1 MKIMVINGANL
12 NLTGVREPE
21 IYGEQTYADLEKYIE
36 DYAESIGV
44 EAIVVQ
50 SNCEGELVD
59 YIHYCLGTCD
69 AIVINA
75 GAYTHYSYAIH
86 DAITSVELPTI
97 EVHISNLHKREEF
110 RHKSVLAP
118 ACVGQI
124 CGLGFMSYRLAIDY
138 LVETHKN
145 KEEE

>member
-1 MKIMVINGANL
+1 MKLMVINGVNL

-21 IYGEQTYADLEKYIE
+21 VYGKQTYADLEKYIE
-36 DYAESIGV
+36 DYAESKGV
-44 EAIVVQ
+44 EAVVVQ
-50 SNCEGELVD
+50 SNCEGEIVD

-69 AIVINA
+69 GIVINA
-75 GAYTHYSYAIH
+75 GAYTHYSYAIL
-86 DAITSVELPTI
+86 DAIKSIGIPTI

-110 RHKSVLAP
+110 RHKSVIAP

-124 CGLGFMSYRLAIDY
+124 SGFGFMSYRLAMDY
-138 LVETHKN
+138 LIETCE